1 MAYAGGEIINTFG
14 IDMARSHYDLGHE
27 ALREQLPNNNG
38 QKTSAVVT
46 FGDFSNPVTDFFCKN
61 VRIAAVIELDDLW
74 VEIMPSRTIEKGTSI
89 EIPDCPCHGGKL
101 RVLADSAIAAECTFT
116 SEPATILAEKAA
128 ARAESEEREKT
139 ATQTLSDA
147 IQSMSKATIA
157 CLVVGVAAYV
167 LFKAESASNI
177 LKQVPK

>member
-1 MAYAGGEIINTFG
+1 MSLAGGEIINVFG
-14 IDMARSHYDLGHE
+14 MDMAKRHYDLGHE
-27 ALREQLPNNNG
+27 ALREQLPINNG

-74 VEIMPSRTIEKGTSI
+74 VEIMPSRTIKKGTSI

-139 ATQTLSDA
+139 AIQTLGDA

-157 CLVVGVAAYV
+157 CLVVGVAAFV
-167 LFKAESASNI
+167 LLKAESASSAI
-177 LKQVPK
+177 KRVAQ